1 MSLSM
6 VQRLSRGTCRMNG
19 DFTSLKIKELSKYM
33 DTFLNH
39 ELADPLNKKLL
50 LVRHGQSYGNKKEL
64 IYGDLDFELTPLGM
78 QQAAKVKEI
87 FQGVMNRM
95 STFSVSGKLRSQ
107 QTGLIVLG
115 LESRVSPTP
124 LPHGH
129 QEKID
134 NILFRV
140 DKRFNE
146 FNLGRLEGIDCSKLT
161 LAEQESLNRFFLEGK
176 LMHQSIESPETLFQ
190 RVTEGFAELP
200 SGPQVNNVIVGHY
213 GIVHVFL
220 GQLGYFG
227 VPIGTGDSIFLEL
240 NPDGTPL
247 DLVAYWTK

>member
-1 MSLSM
+1 M
-6 VQRLSRGTCRMNG
+6 VSRISRGTCRMSG
-19 DFTSLKIKELSKYM
+19 DFSSLKVKELSKYM
-33 DTFLNH
+33 DTFLSH
-39 ELADPLNKKLL
+39 ELADPQNKKLL

-64 IYGDLDFELTPLGM
+64 IYGDLDFELTPLGK

-87 FQGVMNRM
+87 FQGMM
-95 STFSVSGKLRSQ
+95 SHVTTFSVSGLLRSQ

-115 LESRVSPTP
+115 LDSRVTPTP

-129 QEKID
+129 RESIG
-134 NILFRV
+134 NIHFRV

-146 FNLGRLEGIDCSKLT
+146 FNLGKLEGIDCSKLT
-161 LAEQESLNRFFLEGK
+161 YAEQESLNKLFLEGK
-176 LMHQSIESPETLFQ
+176 LIHESIETPDTLFE
-190 RVTEGFAELP
+190 RVSQGFSELP
-200 SGPQVNNVIVGHY
+200 AGPQSNNVLVGHY

-220 GQLGYFG
+220 GKLGYHG
-227 VPIGTGDSIFLEL
+227 VPISTGDSIFLEL